1 MLGWILHFR
10 IALKNAYFMF
20 SIKSVKRT
28 FFEKNLLK
36 VSIVSESDL
45 TISSFSDKFILSLE
59 IDLSEIKIFT
69 VF

>member
-10 IALKNAYFMF
+10 IAFKNAYFMF

>member
-1 MLGWILHFR
+1 
-10 IALKNAYFMF
+10 MF